1 MILNAFYISLL
12 VCVYIYIYI
21 LYPFCCY
28 QAIGVDSEAYHAQRH
43 VKSNTHA
50 QSNLEKWTACCNLF
64 GFMSF
69 HTKAG
74 TTGEGLW
81 GLGEVLLRRFGC
93 LTFQTLL
100 SFQIP
105 SIGWKHSSQAAVL
118 LQSFCKPY
126 NPQIYKSLF
135 RISYHLAA
143 LFRGYCQK
151 PDGSFGA
158 YHECEGWD
166 PEKGMPVN

>member
-12 VCVYIYIYI
+12 VCIYIYI

-81 GLGEVLLRRFGC
+81 GLGEVLLRRFGV
-93 LTFQTLL
+93 LDIPNAPVFSNSLDWMETLQPSRSPLAILLQTL
-100 SFQIP
+100 
-105 SIGWKHSSQAAVL
+105 
-118 LQSFCKPY
+118 
-126 NPQIYKSLF
+126 
-135 RISYHLAA
+135 
-143 LFRGYCQK
+143 
-151 PDGSFGA
+151 
-158 YHECEGWD
+158 
-166 PEKGMPVN
+166 